1 MGNISKSTQKFL
13 ISDIQFKKMHFLII
27 TFVSL
32 EVFSTIGIDV
42 SSFVQ
47 YILYAL
53 LPFCSKDLSII
64 SNSATLKTM
73 PARETEIMLDG
84 FGAIVIFLSGIT
96 F

>member
-13 ISDIQFKKMHFLII
+13 ISDIQLKKMHFLII

-32 EVFSTIGIDV
+32 EVFSTIGIDF

-64 SNSATLKTM
+64 SNSATLKVM
-73 PARETEIMLDG
+73 PAREIEIMLDG